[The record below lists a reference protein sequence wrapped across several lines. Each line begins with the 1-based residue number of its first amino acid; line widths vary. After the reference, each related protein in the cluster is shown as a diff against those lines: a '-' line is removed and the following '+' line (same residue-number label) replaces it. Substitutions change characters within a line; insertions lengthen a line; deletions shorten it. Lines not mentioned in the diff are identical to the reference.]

1 MNQIIQ
7 SLEEKVNEQ
16 QAILEEVKQ
25 LIRDRDFY
33 KRLVIQAIL
42 TGDGKLDIDP
52 TKADEAFAL
61 LHNST
66 LEFGNGKVCFH
77 KQKHSLFAP
86 E

>member
-1 MNQIIQ
+1 MNQIIK

-42 TGDGKLDIDP
+42 TSDGKLDIDP
-52 TKADEAFAL
+52 TKADEAFSL

-77 KQKHSLFAP
+77 KQKHSIFAP